1 MSNDPKTPGGEVSVE
16 SASIESSFL
25 DIPDEK
31 NPAIVD
37 ARKTYVI
44 TLTMAAV
51 FIGVVFLFI
60 L

>member
-1 MSNDPKTPGGEVSVE
+1 MSNESKATGGEVSVE
-16 SASIESSFL
+16 SASIESSFR

-37 ARKTYVI
+37 ARKPYVI
-44 TLTMAAV
+44 TLIMAAV